1 MKRAEYDAKLTTW
14 GGTQHENVDDE
25 DDGSM
30 AQIIISKETSQGRGA
45 AQLDAARR
53 KTFIMRVAV
62 FIIFLPRL
70 ILVLML
76 AAVAS
81 QTTNLHLKQER
92 GERRM
97 PWTLRKRKRKGTK
110 AWATPLHVLFLHPEG
125 ICRKDSS
132 YDISDLSNCAVNMR
146 REPEMNP
153 ELEQM
158 GQQCELSRFGTGC
171 GFRVDWLLCS
181 VSLVQI

>member
-45 AQLDAARR
+45 TRLDAARR

-70 ILVLML
+70 ILARLML

-81 QTTNLHLKQER
+81 QTTNLHLKQEK

-97 PWTLRKRKRKGTK
+97 PWTL
-110 AWATPLHVLFLHPEG
+110 
-125 ICRKDSS
+125 
-132 YDISDLSNCAVNMR
+132 
-146 REPEMNP
+146 
-153 ELEQM
+153 
-158 GQQCELSRFGTGC
+158 
-171 GFRVDWLLCS
+171 
-181 VSLVQI
+181 

>member
-1 MKRAEYDAKLTTW
+1 
-14 GGTQHENVDDE
+14 
-25 DDGSM
+25 M

-45 AQLDAARR
+45 AGLDAARR

-81 QTTNLHLKQER
+81 QTTNLHLKQEM

-97 PWTLRKRKRKGTK
+97 PWTLRKRKRKGKGTK

-146 REPEMNP
+146 REPEMKP
-153 ELEQM
+153 KLEQM
-158 GQQCELSRFGTGC
+158 GRLGLGVGFGLTGC
-171 GFRVDWLLCS
+171 FVLL
-181 VSLVQI
+181 V

>member
-1 MKRAEYDAKLTTW
+1 
-14 GGTQHENVDDE
+14 
-25 DDGSM
+25 M

-45 AQLDAARR
+45 TRLDAARE
-53 KTFIMRVAV
+53 TFIMRVAV

-81 QTTNLHLKQER
+81 QTTNLHLKQEK
-92 GERRM
+92 GERRE

-110 AWATPLHVLFLHPEG
+110 AWVTPLHVLFLHPEG

-132 YDISDLSNCAVNMR
+132 YDISDLGNCAVNMR
-146 REPEMNP
+146 RELEMKP

-158 GQQCELSRFGTGC
+158 GRQCELSCFWLGFGC
-171 GFRVDWLLCS
+171 GFRFDWLLCS
-181 VSLVQI
+181 VRLTVQI

>member
-1 MKRAEYDAKLTTW
+1 
-14 GGTQHENVDDE
+14 
-25 DDGSM
+25 M

-81 QTTNLHLKQER
+81 QTTNLHLKQEK

-97 PWTLRKRKRKGTK
+97 PWTLRKRKRKGKGKGTK

-132 YDISDLSNCAVNMR
+132 YDISDLSN
-146 REPEMNP
+146 
-153 ELEQM
+153 
-158 GQQCELSRFGTGC
+158 
-171 GFRVDWLLCS
+171 
-181 VSLVQI
+181 